1 MQGSVVVLDIVIDGS
16 DKRNRSLKFY
26 SRSRMLLKSALK
38 PESNLAEVGSAVL
51 VSFLVAPLVIE
62 VKNELN
68 SISFVAFILSQ
79 SIFCA
84 SSRKLT
90 QRL

>member
-1 MQGSVVVLDIVIDGS
+1 MQGSVVVLDIVIGGS
-16 DKRNRSLKFY
+16 DKRNHSLKFY

-51 VSFLVAPLVIE
+51 VSFFVAPLVIE

-68 SISFVAFILSQ
+68 SISFVAFI
-79 SIFCA
+79 
-84 SSRKLT
+84 
-90 QRL
+90 

>member
-1 MQGSVVVLDIVIDGS
+1 MQGSVVVLDILIGGS

-68 SISFVAFILSQ
+68 SISFVTFI
-79 SIFCA
+79 
-84 SSRKLT
+84 
-90 QRL
+90 

>member
-1 MQGSVVVLDIVIDGS
+1 MQGSVVVLDIVIGGS

-38 PESNLAEVGSAVL
+38 PESNLTEVGSAVL

-68 SISFVAFILSQ
+68 SISFVAFI
-79 SIFCA
+79 
-84 SSRKLT
+84 
-90 QRL
+90 